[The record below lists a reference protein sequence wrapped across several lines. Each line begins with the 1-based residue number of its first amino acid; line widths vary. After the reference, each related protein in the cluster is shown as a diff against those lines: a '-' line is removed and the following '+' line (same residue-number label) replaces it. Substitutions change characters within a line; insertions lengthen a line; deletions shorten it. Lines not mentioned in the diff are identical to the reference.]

1 MLDYT
6 NYTLTYILIVGII
19 LFLVVM
25 TVIYKRTPS
34 QEVKTA
40 IVLFSIT
47 VFICGGYGAII
58 CKSKTDQKLQEI
70 EESRQLFE
78 TYSGP
83 VSIQYKNYPPIYI
96 DSNADVLNI
105 TVASLKEALDNTPE
119 WLYKNATSITLTSQ
133 QYLKQ
138 YLIDN
143 FGYYDEN
150 VNGCAFPSDR
160 AVYTTTH
167 ASSSVLE
174 HEFGHVYDYNFFITF
189 NQNHQDITPP
199 DVLISNQKTV
209 CEVASESDDFEHCM
223 SSYHETFADAMAL
236 YVESPDKLPSDLKAW
251 MDSLPK

>member
-1 MLDYT
+1 MFDYT

-47 VFICGGYGAII
+47 FFVCGGYGAII
-58 CKSKTDQKLQEI
+58 CKSKTDQRLQEI

-105 TVASLKEALDNTPE
+105 TVASLKENLDNTPE

-133 QYLKQ
+133 QYITTTFPSLDK
-138 YLIDN
+138 N
-143 FGYYDEN
+143 S
-150 VNGCAFPSDR
+150 VGCASSFDR
-160 AVYTTTH
+160 AIYTTTH
-167 ASSSVLE
+167 ATSSVLE

-189 NQNHQDITPP
+189 DQNHQDITPP
-199 DVLISNQKTV
+199 DVLISNQNAV
-209 CEVASESDDFEHCM
+209 CTATDSSTEHCM
-223 SSYHETFADAMAL
+223 SSYHETFADAIAL
-236 YVESPDKLPSDLKAW
+236 YVESPDKLPPDLKAW